1 MTTVHWYECIIHDKQ
16 ENFAIR
22 IIFLD
27 FLYLNASPTTTTKQ
41 LINLDRD
48 QEKAWNE
55 PV

>member
-1 MTTVHWYECIIHDKQ
+1 MNASYMISREFCNSY
-16 ENFAIR
+16 NFLR
-22 IIFLD
+22 D